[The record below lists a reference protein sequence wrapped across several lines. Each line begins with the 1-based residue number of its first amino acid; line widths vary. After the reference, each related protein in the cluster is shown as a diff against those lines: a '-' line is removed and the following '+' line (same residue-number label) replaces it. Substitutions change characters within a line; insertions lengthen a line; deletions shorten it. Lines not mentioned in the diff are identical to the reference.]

1 MESMSK
7 AFVYI
12 ARILDSVSRAG
23 KALSG
28 WKQTSMHIHQPTCI
42 FVTEENVTRVEN
54 LMIMLFQCA
63 VPQMKRS
70 GSLWPLAYC
79 LLATTLMYLEE
90 MMIEYP
96 NHQML
101 SVLKRSA
108 TDCGISMRELLEWGA
123 KIKEKFVDDHAV
135 VIQQNNELFSMMFEK
150 ILSMEKTAKASN
162 EVTD

>member
-1 MESMSK
+1 METDIDAYSSTNMYFCHRGK
-7 AFVYI
+7 C
-12 ARILDSVSRAG
+12 DTSREFDDN
-23 KALSG
+23 ALSVRR
-28 WKQTSMHIHQPTCI
+28 TSD
-42 FVTEENVTRVEN
+42 E
-54 LMIMLFQCA
+54 
-63 VPQMKRS
+63 RS
-70 GSLWPLAYC
+70 GSLWPLAHC